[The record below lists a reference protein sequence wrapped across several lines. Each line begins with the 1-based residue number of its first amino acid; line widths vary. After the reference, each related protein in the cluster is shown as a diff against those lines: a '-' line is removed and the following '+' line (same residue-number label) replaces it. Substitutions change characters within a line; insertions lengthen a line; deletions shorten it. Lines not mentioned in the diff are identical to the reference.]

1 MQSIVDERKPWTYEF
16 MTHTDVSEDCL
27 FLNVWTAAKSSSEK
41 RPVYVYIH
49 GGANTEGSAPCPST
63 TVKAWRARALSS
75 SRSTTGWACSAS
87 SRIRS

>member
-41 RPVYVYIH
+41 RPVYVYIRRREH
-49 GGANTEGSAPCPST
+49 RR
-63 TVKAWRARALSS
+63 VRRRARL
-75 SRSTTGWACSAS
+75 R
-87 SRIRS
+87 R